1 MSGEMGV
8 IATDD
13 DDPIGAHES
22 TADRL
27 AKRAGGEGLTVA
39 EADGAIDSDKPHGL
53 AQGGVL
59 QTVIHNEAGCAILG
73 GEVSGFRAVS
83 ANPDREVL
91 RQHERFVPHILRGVV
106 MDVHAQWPAQPS
118 TIAAAQ
124 YMRALTPGSQPRR
137 QIPDE
142 NCLARTA
149 HAEIAAAQDRDARC
163 RRSCAHR
170 PDKADRIEQE

>member
-1 MSGEMGV
+1 MIGKVSV
-8 IATDD
+8 ITPDD
-13 DDPIGAHES
+13 DDAIGAHEPP
-22 TADRL
+22 ADRL
-27 AKRAGGEGLTVA
+27 AKGTGREGLPIA
-39 EADGAIDSDKPHGL
+39 EADSAIDSDEPHGL
-53 AQGGVL
+53 AKGGVL
-59 QTVIHNEAGCAILG
+59 QAVIHDEARRASLG
-73 GEVSGFRAVS
+73 GKVSGFRAVS

-91 RQHERFVPHILRGVV
+91 GQHERFIPHILRGVV
-106 MDVHAQWPAQPS
+106 MHVHAQWSAQPS

-124 YMRALTPGSQPRR
+124 YMRALTPGSQTRR